1 MEVKEKGATPE
12 GLVRTYIRAK
22 DENRPHLMEH
32 VFAED
37 ACLEIIVKSERI
49 SFPPVT
55 RGLVPITDVLVRN
68 FAVAYE
74 NVYTFCLERPNQR
87 SRERVF
93 SCDWLVGMSE
103 REGGHVRVGCGCYDW
118 RFSPE
123 GSCLVDRLVITIE
136 VMQVLPPGCIKEV
149 FEWLSGLPY
158 PWCSAEAIAKTAPV
172 LEGIEAVIE
181 YLTREEKSAREA

>member
-1 MEVKEKGATPE
+1 MMQVKNSAPTPE
-12 GLVRTYIRAK
+12 RLVRTYIRAK

-37 ACLEIIVKSERI
+37 ACLEIIVKSGTI

-55 RGLVPITDVLVRN
+55 RGLASITEVLVRS
-68 FAVAYE
+68 FAIAYE
-74 NVYTFCLERPNQR
+74 NVYTFCLERPDLQT
-87 SRERVF
+87 RERGF

-103 REGGHVRVGCGCYDW
+103 REGGRVRVGCGRYDW

-123 GSCLVDRLVITIE
+123 GLCLVDRLVITIE
-136 VMQVLPPGCIKEV
+136 VMQVLPPGCNKGV

-158 PWCSAEAIAKTAPV
+158 PWCSAEVIAKTAPV
-172 LEGIEAVIE
+172 VEGIEAVIQ
-181 YLTREEKSAREA
+181 YLTRREKSR